1 MALRTTDGL
10 AICNKDDYD
19 FFFDNYTNN
28 DMKNPS
34 SDKEVEKIVDEWG
47 DLILGNDTFWDMY
60 WDMLREAVN
69 EHSRKIA
76 EQCKK
81 V

>member
-1 MALRTTDGL
+1 MALSTKDGL
-10 AICNKDDYD
+10 AICNKDDYN

-28 DMKNPS
+28 EMKNPF
-34 SDKEVEKIVDEWG
+34 SDKEIEEIVEKWEDTV
-47 DLILGNDTFWDMY
+47 LGNDTFWDMY
-60 WDMLREAVN
+60 WDMLRGVIN

-81 V
+81 I

>member
-10 AICNKDDYD
+10 AICNKDDHD

-28 DMKNPS
+28 DMKNPY
-34 SDKEVEKIVDEWG
+34 SDKEVEKIVDEWE

>member
-10 AICNKDDYD
+10 DICNKDDYD

-28 DMKNPS
+28 DMKNPY
-34 SDKEVEKIVDEWG
+34 SDKEVEKIVDEWE

>member
-28 DMKNPS
+28 DMKNPY
-34 SDKEVEKIVDEWG
+34 SDKEVEKIVDEWE
-47 DLILGNDTFWDMY
+47 DIILGNGTFWDMY
-60 WDMLREAVN
+60 WDMLREAVD

>member
-1 MALRTTDGL
+1 MALSTKDGL

-19 FFFDNYTNN
+19 LFFDNYTNN
-28 DMKNPS
+28 EMKNPF
-34 SDKEVEKIVDEWG
+34 SDKEIEEIVEKWEDTV
-47 DLILGNDTFWDMY
+47 LGNDTFWDMY
-60 WDMLREAVN
+60 WDMLRQVIN

-81 V
+81 I

>member
-28 DMKNPS
+28 DMKNPY
-34 SDKEVEKIVDEWG
+34 SDQEVEKIVDEWE

-76 EQCKK
+76 EQCQK

>member
-19 FFFDNYTNN
+19 FFVDNYTNN
-28 DMKNPS
+28 DMKKPY
-34 SDKEVEKIVDEWG
+34 SDKEVEKIVDEWE
-47 DLILGNDTFWDMY
+47 DIILGNDTFWDMY

>member
-10 AICNKDDYD
+10 TICNKNDYD

-28 DMKNPS
+28 DMQNPY
-34 SDKEVEKIVDEWG
+34 SDKEVEKIVDEWE

>member
-1 MALRTTDGL
+1 MANVKITYRVSPSGRVSISNTDKRKVQKE
-10 AICNKDDYD
+10 AQKVI
-19 FFFDNYTNN
+19 
-28 DMKNPS
+28 
-34 SDKEVEKIVDEWG
+34 DKEVEKIVDEWE

>member
-10 AICNKDDYD
+10 AICNNDDYD
-19 FFFDNYTNN
+19 SFFDNYTNN
-28 DMKNPS
+28 DMKNPY
-34 SDKEVEKIVDEWG
+34 SDKEVEKIVDEWE

>member
-1 MALRTTDGL
+1 MALRTINGL

-28 DMKNPS
+28 EMKNPF
-34 SDKEVEKIVDEWG
+34 SDKEVEQIVDEW
-47 DLILGNDTFWDMY
+47 DERVLGNDTFWDMY
-60 WDMLREAVN
+60 WDMLREVIN

-76 EQCKK
+76 EECKNI
-81 V
+81 

>member
-1 MALRTTDGL
+1 MALSTKDGL

-19 FFFDNYTNN
+19 LFFDNYTNN
-28 DMKNPS
+28 EMKNPF
-34 SDKEVEKIVDEWG
+34 SDKEIAKIVDEWEN
-47 DLILGNDTFWDMY
+47 LVLGNDTFWDMY
-60 WDMLREAVN
+60 WDMLREVIN

-81 V
+81 I

>member
-1 MALRTTDGL
+1 MALSTKDGL

-19 FFFDNYTNN
+19 LFFDNYTNN
-28 DMKNPS
+28 EMKNPF
-34 SDKEVEKIVDEWG
+34 SDKEIEEIVEKWEDTV
-47 DLILGNDTFWDMY
+47 LGNDTFWDMY
-60 WDMLREAVN
+60 WDMLREVIN

-81 V
+81 I